1 MIVKKIYDIDKNIVN
16 ESKRNQIV
24 DLVLE
29 FLLTSQSMCG
39 SKTIINVVGKLVAVE
54 MAVHD
59 NRKGLIT
66 QEYWCIVHLPS
77 GSKNVTLR
85 SILFDRQQHK
95 KKSKKFFSSDVTL
108 QAVSMNRMKKLVP

>member
-54 MAVHD
+54 MTVHD

-66 QEYWCIVHLPS
+66 QEIGV
-77 GSKNVTLR
+77 
-85 SILFDRQQHK
+85 LFIYPLGVK
-95 KKSKKFFSSDVTL
+95 ML
-108 QAVSMNRMKKLVP
+108 L